1 MTVEVGGRRTR
12 EVVEVRT
19 TVEGTLA
26 EAAAGTTSAEEMA
39 VRNSSEE
46 MAVRNS
52 SEEMAVRN
60 SSEVHRTWEKQM
72 PLEKRMPQA
81 RHRVL
86 DEPLERAGPLDRERV
101 PVPVAALK
109 CKQLPKRTILSL

>member
-26 EAAAGTTSAEEMA
+26 EAAAGTTSA
-39 VRNSSEE
+39 EE

-109 CKQLPKRTILSL
+109 CIQLPKRTILSL

>member
-1 MTVEVGGRRTR
+1 M

-39 VRNSSEE
+39 VRNSSE
-46 MAVRNS
+46 
-52 SEEMAVRN
+52 
-60 SSEVHRTWEKQM
+60 VHRTWEKQM
-72 PLEKRMPQA
+72 PLEKRMPQE

-109 CKQLPKRTILSL
+109 CKQLPKRTSLSL